1 MEIGITPRLGAENIR
16 GRFNPSMKKA
26 VMIFVIV
33 LFAFLLTSSA
43 MPSFTQAKEEAAKPP
58 ALDAKMR
65 TEVVKGVGELM
76 VKLYIFPE
84 KAKEMEALLAK
95 KLQEGAYDKIED
107 VQSFVRVLTEDL
119 RSVTKDRH
127 IRVIYGPEI
136 VKRIRARESQSADER
151 EKERQQFLK
160 EERKRNFSFQ
170 EVKLLDGNIGYLD
183 LRGFSGSREAAE
195 TAIGA
200 MNFLANA
207 DAVIIDLRRNGGGS
221 PEMIQLISS
230 YFLKER
236 THLNSFE
243 NRGEDTLEQ
252 YWSFHFVPGRPMFDT
267 DLYILTSRR
276 TFSAAEEFTYN
287 MKNLKRATIVG
298 ETTGGGAHPGGT
310 KIVNDSFLVWVPT
323 GRAINPITK
332 TNWEGT
338 GIAPD
343 VAVESDKAL
352 DKARTLALEKLMK
365 TAADEEAKARL
376 QWALND
382 LKAKAEPAKVDEAI
396 LKKYVGRYTQGEI
409 ALENGQIY
417 VLAQGTKLR
426 LIPLSPTYFVPE
438 DDSEI
443 QVEFVLDPESKEY
456 EAVAHFRDG
465 ETERLSRIK

>member
-1 MEIGITPRLGAENIR
+1 MRNERVCLEVKVN
-16 GRFNPSMKKA
+16 MKKP
-26 VMIFVIV
+26 VTILLFV
-33 LFAFLLTSSA
+33 LFTLIFSLSTL
-43 MPSFTQAKEEAAKPP
+43 PSLAQTKEEAAEPP

-65 TEVVKGVGELM
+65 AEVVKGVGELM
-76 VKLYIFPE
+76 VKLYIFAD
-84 KAKEMEALLAK
+84 KAKEMEALITK
-95 KLQEGAYDKIED
+95 KLQEGQYDKIDD
-107 VQSFVRVLTEDL
+107 VQAFARALTEDL

-136 VKRIRARESQSADER
+136 VKRIRARESQSADDR
-151 EKERQQFLK
+151 EKWRLQALK
-160 EERKRNFSFQ
+160 EERKGNFGFE
-170 EVKLLDGNIGYLD
+170 EVKILDGNIGYLD
-183 LRGFSGSREAAE
+183 LRGFSGFSEAAE
-195 TAIGA
+195 TGIAA

-230 YFLKER
+230 YFLKDR

-252 YWSFHFVPGRPMFDT
+252 YWSFHFVPGRPMFDS
-267 DLYILTSRR
+267 DLYILTSQR

-323 GRAINPITK
+323 GRAVNPITK

-343 VAVESDKAL
+343 IAVESDKAL
-352 DKARTLALEKLMK
+352 EKARTSALEKMMK
-365 TAADEEAKARL
+365 AAPDAEAKARL

-382 LKAKAEPAKVDEAI
+382 LRAKAEPAKVEEAV
-396 LKKYVGRYTQGEI
+396 LKRYVGRYSEGEI
-409 ALENGQIY
+409 ALENGRLY
-417 VLAQGTKLR
+417 VLAQGRKLR

-438 DDSEI
+438 DDSEL
-443 QVEFVLDPESKEY
+443 QVEFVLDREGKEY
-456 EAVAHFRDG
+456 EAVGYFRDG
-465 ETERLSRIK
+465 EKERMRRVKEKK

>member
-1 MEIGITPRLGAENIR
+1 MNLKKVITL
-16 GRFNPSMKKA
+16 
-26 VMIFVIV
+26 FVII
-33 LFAFLLTSSA
+33 LFTLLFSWSA
-43 MPSFTQAKEEAAKPP
+43 LPSFGQAKEEAAKPP

-65 TEVVKGVGELM
+65 AEVVKGIGELM
-76 VKLYIFPE
+76 VKLYIFPD
-84 KAKEMEALLAK
+84 KAKEMDALLMK
-95 KLQEGAYDKIED
+95 KLQEGQYDKFED
-107 VQSFVRVLTEDL
+107 VQTFVRVLTDDL
-119 RSVTKDRH
+119 RSVSKDRH

-136 VKRIRARESQSADER
+136 VKRIRARESQSADDR
-151 EKERQQFLK
+151 EKWRQQALR
-160 EERKRNFSFQ
+160 EERKENFGFQ

-183 LRGFSGSREAAE
+183 LRGFSGYREAAE
-195 TAIGA
+195 TGIAA

-207 DAVIIDLRRNGGGS
+207 DAIIIDLRRNGGGS
-221 PEMIQLISS
+221 PAMIQLISS

-252 YWSFHFVPGRPMFDT
+252 YWSFHYVPGRPMFDT
-267 DLYILTSRR
+267 DLYILTSQR

-323 GRAINPITK
+323 GRAVNPITK

-343 VAVESDKAL
+343 IAVERDKAL
-352 DKARTLALEKLMK
+352 EKARTLALDKMMK
-365 TAADEEAKARL
+365 AATDEEAKARL

-382 LKAKAEPAKVDEAI
+382 VKAKAEPAKVDESV
-396 LKKYVGRYTQGEI
+396 LKKYVGRYTEGEI
-409 ALENGQIY
+409 VIENGQLY
-417 VLAQGTKLR
+417 VLTRGTKLR

-443 QVEFVLDPESKEY
+443 QVEFVLDPEGKEY
-456 EAVAHFRDG
+456 EAIGHFRDG
-465 ETERLSRIK
+465 EKERISRIKEEN

>member
-1 MEIGITPRLGAENIR
+1 M
-16 GRFNPSMKKA
+16 FNQKKA
-26 VMIFVIV
+26 IAAYLII
-33 LFAFLLTSSA
+33 LFALAFSGSDFH
-43 MPSFTQAKEEAAKPP
+43 SFAQGKEETAKPP

-65 TEVVKGVGELM
+65 AEVVTGIGELM
-76 VKLYIFPE
+76 MKLYIFPD
-84 KAKEMEALLAK
+84 KAEEMAALLTK
-95 KLQEGAYDKIED
+95 KLQEGQYDKIDD
-107 VQSFVRVLTEDL
+107 VQAFARALTEDL

-127 IRVIYGPEI
+127 IHVDYGPEI
-136 VKRIRARESQSADER
+136 VKRIKARESQSPEDR
-151 EKERQQFLK
+151 ENWLQQALK
-160 EERKRNFSFQ
+160 EERKGNFGFE
-170 EVKLLDGNIGYLD
+170 EVKILDGNIGYLD
-183 LRGFSGSREAAE
+183 LRGFSGFREAAE
-195 TAIGA
+195 TGIAA

-221 PEMIQLISS
+221 PQMIQLMSS

-243 NRGEDTLEQ
+243 NRGQDTLEQ
-252 YWSFHFVPGRPMFDT
+252 FWSFHFVPGKPMFNT
-267 DLYILTSRR
+267 DLYILTNRT

-310 KIVNDSFLVWVPT
+310 KIVNDSFVVWVPT

-352 DKARTLALEKLMK
+352 DKARTIALEKMMK
-365 TAADEEAKARL
+365 AAPDEKAKARV

-382 LKAKAEPAKVDEAI
+382 LKAKTEPMKVDEAV
-396 LKKYVGRYTQGEI
+396 LKKYVGRYTEGEI
-409 ALENGQIY
+409 SLENGQLYI
-417 VLAQGTKLR
+417 LSQGRKLR
-426 LIPLSPTYFVPE
+426 LVPISPTYFVPE

-443 QVEFVLDPESKEY
+443 QVEFVLDQEGKEY
-456 EAVAHFRDG
+456 EAIGHFRDG
-465 ETERLSRIK
+465 EKQRFGRIKE